1 MVLVPKG
8 RFKYMKY
15 SEFGRENPELMTTPH
30 GGLARKRLQQLLQEI
45 QAAHRRALEKTG
57 RD

>member
-15 SEFGRENPELMTTPH
+15 SEFGREDSRLMVLPH
-30 GGLARKRLQQLLQEI
+30 GGLARKRPQQLLQEI
-45 QAAHRRALEKTG
+45 QAAHRRALEKT
-57 RD
+57 RRV

>member
-1 MVLVPKG
+1 
-8 RFKYMKY
+8 MKY
-15 SEFGRENPELMTTPH
+15 SEFGRENSRRMVLLR
-30 GGLARKRLQQLLQEI
+30 GSLARKRPQQLLQEI